1 MTKIILNATRIVE
14 LLAAKYFSIYRVISL
29 YYKKLVKK
37 EVDLADIKPTDRVLC
52 IGGGPCPISGILL
65 HEYTGARVTIIDRD
79 EACVQAS
86 AELVR
91 KLGYDGV
98 IEIFHGDAKD
108 FSPEKYTVIHMAAQV
123 CPLDQVFCNLKNGC
137 RFGAKI
143 LVRLPK
149 KKLEKFY
156 FIKDRSV
163 FKSCC
168 GRAVH
173 RWRNV
178 GSTALFVKS

>member
-1 MTKIILNATRIVE
+1 M
-14 LLAAKYFSIYRVISL
+14 
-29 YYKKLVKK
+29 
-37 EVDLADIKPTDRVLC
+37 C

-108 FSPEKYTVIHMAAQV
+108 FSRKIYRNPYGRSGVPAGSG
-123 CPLDQVFCNLKNGC
+123 FCNLKNGC

-168 GRAVH
+168 GR
-173 RWRNV
+173 RCTD
-178 GSTALFVKS
+178 GEM